1 VPPSLRSCCSAGHSL
16 PRPSPLLNNEE
27 ATFRT
32 INIGHWPPPPWS
44 RWPHPSPPPDP
55 PRAPPCPRCLGSGP
69 SSSPGTSCRARGSRR
84 CAARWALFHCGPLV
98 ASVHHYSFMPLSQR
112 FDHNRDT
119 CTCACT
125 CVTRLVW
132 RRRVPWGLGVLA
144 TGGSSSSGSSSRR
157 VRSTALFFQVR
168 LRVALF
174 AWVLVYGGLAFLPA
188 TREARAS
195 PTRRE

>member
-1 VPPSLRSCCSAGHSL
+1 MFGFWPFFVAGHLL
-16 PRPSPLLNNEE
+16 PRARLEALRRSVGPVPLRP
-27 ATFRT
+27 ARCFCA
-32 INIGHWPPPPWS
+32 
-44 RWPHPSPPPDP
+44 PH
-55 PRAPPCPRCLGSGP
+55 
-69 SSSPGTSCRARGSRR
+69 
-84 CAARWALFHCGPLV
+84 
-98 ASVHHYSFMPLSQR
+98 SFMPLSQR
-112 FDHNRDT
+112 FDHNRD
-119 CTCACT
+119 TCACT

-188 TREARAS
+188 TREARATL
-195 PTRRE
+195 TRRDESNRK